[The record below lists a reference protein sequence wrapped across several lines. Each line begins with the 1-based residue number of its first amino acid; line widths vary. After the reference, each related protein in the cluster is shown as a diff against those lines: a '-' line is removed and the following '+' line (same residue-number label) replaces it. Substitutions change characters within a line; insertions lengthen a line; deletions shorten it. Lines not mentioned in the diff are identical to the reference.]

1 MIQKKKQ
8 RQYHQGLH
16 KITWHLRNMQQFHR
30 TVGLVSARQKK
41 RDGDIE
47 PASPTQTNLFIPVKA
62 AQTEIAPVPLCAHN
76 IAEKHFFFIWGD
88 FSGLPSS
95 GQKKNVNC
103 RRPLFCCHIAT
114 GCCFILPRIYI
125 CSRNLWSL
133 SFSSLTFIFYG
144 KRNNNFLPWE
154 RTTVF
159 NPKFMPTETS
169 GNNLSDH
176 TGWGS

>member
-1 MIQKKKQ
+1 M
-8 RQYHQGLH
+8 RD
-16 KITWHLRNMQQFHR
+16 R
-30 TVGLVSARQKK
+30 KK
-41 RDGDIE
+41 RRWHWTSI
-47 PASPTQTNLFIPVKA
+47 THTNK
-62 AQTEIAPVPLCAHN
+62 PLHSSEGCTDRNSSSAVVCSQYRR
-76 IAEKHFFFIWGD
+76 ETFFFIWGD

>member
-1 MIQKKKQ
+1 M
-8 RQYHQGLH
+8 RD
-16 KITWHLRNMQQFHR
+16 R
-30 TVGLVSARQKK
+30 KK
-41 RDGDIE
+41 RRWHWTSI
-47 PASPTQTNLFIPVKA
+47 THTNK
-62 AQTEIAPVPLCAHN
+62 PLHSSEGCTDRNSSSAVVCSQYRR
-76 IAEKHFFFIWGD
+76 ETFFFIWGD

-154 RTTVF
+154 HTTVF

>member
-8 RQYHQGLH
+8 RKYHQGLH

-41 RDGDIE
+41 RRWHWTSI
-47 PASPTQTNLFIPVKA
+47 THTNK
-62 AQTEIAPVPLCAHN
+62 PLHSSEGCTDRNSSSAVVCSQYRR
-76 IAEKHFFFIWGD
+76 ETFFFHLRW
-88 FSGLPSS
+88 FQRPSI
-95 GQKKNVNC
+95 KWAEKNVNC

-125 CSRNLWSL
+125 CSRNLWGL
-133 SFSSLTFIFYG
+133 SFSSLTFIYIFYG

-154 RTTVF
+154 RTTV
-159 NPKFMPTETS
+159 
-169 GNNLSDH
+169 
-176 TGWGS
+176 